1 MKFIHAVVYTQDEM
15 KYGDYDTGSWDNL
28 NNGDYIVHC
37 LYSVDNEQVIILE
50 DNCHAPVE
58 NMIESFLDGVI
69 FANSTNVG
77 GIMIPNEEVEIAKAL
92 VVVDNGLSYNKKAVG
107 LRLVEGNYTE
117 VEN

>member
-58 NMIESFLDGVI
+58 NMIDSFLDGVI

-77 GIMIPNEEVEIAKAL
+77 GIMIPNEKVEITKAL
-92 VVVDNGLSYNKKAVG
+92 VVVDNGLSYNKEAVS

>member
-1 MKFIHAVVYTQDEM
+1 MKFIHAIVYTQDDM

-50 DNCHAPVE
+50 DNCHASVE
-58 NMIESFLDGVI
+58 NMIDSFLDGVI

-77 GIMIPNEEVEIAKAL
+77 GLMILNEKIEVIKAL
-92 VVVDNGLSYNKKAVG
+92 VIVDNGLSYNQEAVG
-107 LRLVEGNYTE
+107 LCFAEGKYTE
-117 VEN
+117 VKD